1 MQKIE
6 IKQWEA
12 MIKQLKNNW
21 HKIGEN
27 ERNEYINELSKLN
40 EAVLDKWVQMD
51 EELHY
56 LKSEIKNFTNECTQY
71 SSKGTSYFELNLYEN
86 AIEEFLQEIQSE
98 GHPVVKLFLAY
109 SYLYVQNYD
118 KAKEW
123 FLFLIHSKESIWSQ
137 HFAYVGLG
145 CLMAQQGKYDEAIPY
160 YEKSLSLTN
169 NSDVVYNLGMCHFLQ
184 KQPKLALPYFK
195 EAIELVPED
204 GEAYYFLGRC
214 YLELEKYDQA
224 CQTWITGLQ
233 LVETRGMLQTLAYE
247 MEWMGYYAGAI
258 HCYKRL
264 LTLGY
269 KDVEIYH
276 GLAWNYGLLDM
287 RQSADE
293 LFMNLIRENP
303 NHVNCWVSYLWLLQ
317 AWGEKVKFE
326 KVRSYCHRLNI
337 SHPLIEQM
345 L

>member
-6 IKQWEA
+6 IKQWEL
-12 MIKQLKNNW
+12 MMKQLKNNW
-21 HKIGEN
+21 QKIGEN
-27 ERNEYINELSKLN
+27 ERKEYINELGKLN

-51 EELHY
+51 EELY
-56 LKSEIKNFTNECTQY
+56 SLKNEIKNFKDEFTMY
-71 SSKGTSYFELNLYEN
+71 SSKGTSFFDLNLFDQ
-86 AIEEFLQEIQSE
+86 AIKEFLTEIQTNRQ
-98 GHPVVKLFLAY
+98 PIVKLYLGY
-109 SYLYVQNYD
+109 SYLYIQNYD

-123 FLFLIHSKESIWSQ
+123 FLFLIHSKETILAQ

-145 CLMAQQGKYDEAIPY
+145 CLMAQQGKYDDAIPY
-160 YEKSLSLTN
+160 FEKSLTLTN

-184 KQPKLALPYFK
+184 QQPKLAYSYFK

-214 YLELEKYDQA
+214 YLELECYDQA
-224 CQTWITGLQ
+224 CQTWISGLQ
-233 LVETRGMLQTLAYE
+233 LVETKSMLQTLAYE

-264 LTLGY
+264 LMLGFD
-269 KDVEIYH
+269 DVEIYH

-287 RQSADE
+287 RQSADK
-293 LFMNLIRENP
+293 LFMHLIRENP
-303 NHVNCWVSYLWLLQ
+303 YDPNCWISYLWLLQ
-317 AWGEKVKFE
+317 TWGEHTKFN
-326 KVRSYCHRLNI
+326 KVRSYCNQLNI
-337 SHPLIEQM
+337 CHPLLEQM